1 MATAFWIVDQKYMGE
16 AVNSA
21 VSVRNH
27 MPDVKRIILSPD
39 PIYISDV
46 FHETRRLPDR
56 AHRWWYVDSAHYF
69 ALAVEGIK
77 DDKLLYFD
85 SDTFMC
91 EPIYDVLEVLGRF
104 DVAATHAPGRITS
117 KPKDPLDIPRAFPE
131 VNVGVM
137 GILRSQYTIWLM
149 QKWYEVYR
157 KEPERY
163 NNNDQGP
170 LRKVLWE
177 NSKVRLY
184 VLPPEYNMR
193 WGFGGFAKYK
203 VKVLHGRS
211 KNYAGVC
218 NRLNENGGAMRGW
231 DRGDMD

>member
-1 MATAFWIVDQKYMGE
+1 MATAFWIVDQQYVGE

-27 MPDVKRIILSPD
+27 MPDVRRILFSPD
-39 PIYISDV
+39 PVYVNSV
-46 FHETRRLPDR
+46 FDEIRRLPTR
-56 AHRWWYVDSAHYF
+56 QHKWWYIDSSHYF
-69 ALAVEGIK
+69 GLAVEGIK

-91 EPIYDVLEVLGRF
+91 EPIYDVLELLGRY
-104 DVAATHAPGRITS
+104 DIAATHAPGRITS
-117 KPKDPLDIPRAFPE
+117 KALDPLEIPEAFPE

-137 GILRSQYTIWLM
+137 GVSRSVYTIWLM
-149 QKWYEVYR
+149 QRWHDEFR
-157 KEPERY
+157 KNPDRY

-177 NSKVRLY
+177 NRGINLY
-184 VLPPEYNMR
+184 ILPPEYNCR
-193 WGFGGFAKYK
+193 WGFGGFARYR

-218 NRLNENGGAMRGW
+218 NRLNEKAVMRGW
-231 DRGDMD
+231 DRGEVN